1 MAIRIRAHYDGK
13 TLVPNEPLEVPQ
25 NEELE
30 IDIRLPSVHIG
41 RHSPRRSRRHVTSMP
56 FFGMWADREDMK
68 DSISWVRKERER
80 WKERL
85 NSPD

>member
-13 TLVPNEPLEVPQ
+13 TLVPNEPLELPQ
-25 NEELE
+25 DQELQ
-30 IDIRLPSVHIG
+30 IDIRVPSGCIRKRG
-41 RHSPRRSRRHVTSMP
+41 ARRSRRGITSMP

-80 WKERL
+80 WNERL
-85 NSPD
+85 SSPD